1 MGLVGLAV
9 LGIILGATGMEFL
22 RTSKPELVEKA
33 EDGIKRFVKSMRLS
47 KSDDKKPKAK

>member
-33 EDGIKRFVKSMRLS
+33 EDGVKHFVNSIRLS
-47 KSDDKKPKAK
+47 KSDDKKAKEK